1 MKNGLRFITG
11 YKYKFNNLGSATLTD
26 RNKKVSEKF
35 LVDKSSVIRQ
45 KYESQNGDDKKK
57 KNICVRISG

>member
-35 LVDKSSVIRQ
+35 LVDKSSLIRQ
-45 KYESQNGDDKKK
+45 
-57 KNICVRISG
+57 